1 MSQSGAESVSVP
13 PTRTPGTLRAV
24 ATIAHLTFTEA
35 RRRRILAAA
44 LLLGAAFVALFA
56 VGLHFMVRDLWEH
69 AATPAQQGIYIN
81 LMALVALYAANF
93 LIVMTSVLVTIDTLA
108 GEIAS
113 GVIET
118 LCTKPVSRAAVA
130 LGKWL
135 GCWLILVLYALVLCG
150 GVLVVA
156 LLVGGST
163 PPNAGRGVLL
173 ILLEGTVLLTLALV
187 GGTRLPSLANGV
199 TVFGLYGLAFVGGW
213 MEQIGT
219 IAGNATARYIG
230 IAASLTVPSE
240 SLWQLAAYHMQ
251 PAVARDLQIG
261 PFVTASVPSPA
272 MVVWAAGYILV
283 ALMVALRLFHT
294 RDL

>member
-1 MSQSGAESVSVP
+1 MTRPSAENAGAS
-13 PTRTPGTLRAV
+13 PTRGLGRLRAV
-24 ATIAHLTFTEA
+24 AVVAHLTFTEA

-44 LLLGAAFVALFA
+44 LLLGAAFVAFFA
-56 VGLHFMVRDLWEH
+56 IGLHFMVRDIWEH
-69 AATPAQQGIYIN
+69 ATPAQQGIFIN
-81 LMALVALYAANF
+81 LMTLTALYAANF

-108 GEIAS
+108 GEIGS

-118 LCTKPVSRAAVA
+118 LCTKPVSRAVVA

-150 GVLVVA
+150 GVLAVA
-156 LLVGGST
+156 RLVGGTT

-219 IAGNATARYIG
+219 MAGNATARYIG
-230 IAASLTVPSE
+230 IAASLLVPSE

-251 PAVARDLQIG
+251 PSIARDVQIG
-261 PFVTASVPSPA
+261 PFLTASVPSPA
-272 MVVWAAGYILV
+272 MVVWALGYVVV
-283 ALMVALRLFHT
+283 ALVVALRLFHT